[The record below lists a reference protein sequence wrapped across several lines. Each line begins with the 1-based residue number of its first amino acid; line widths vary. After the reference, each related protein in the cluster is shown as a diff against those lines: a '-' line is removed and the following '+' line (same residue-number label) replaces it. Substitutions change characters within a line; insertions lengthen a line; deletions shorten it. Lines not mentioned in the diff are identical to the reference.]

1 MLYEVQAILRYL
13 DAVVPGP
20 ALQPSEPKA
29 MARMSQIANIVDWY
43 VMPSISVQI
52 VAERFFSM
60 RFWNRPTDEAIIAKA
75 VPEAR
80 TCIRALESLKGDGA
94 YMVGDDVTI
103 ADLMLAPHLA
113 YFAMTPEGEML
124 KESSLSEWL
133 DRMASRPSMQATA
146 PERLL
151 AKAA

>member
-1 MLYEVQAILRYL
+1 
-13 DAVVPGP
+13 
-20 ALQPSEPKA
+20 
-29 MARMSQIANIVDWY
+29 
-43 VMPSISVQI
+43 
-52 VAERFFSM
+52 M
-60 RFWNRPTDEAIIAKA
+60 RFWNRPTDDAIIAKA

-133 DRMASRPSMQATA
+133 DRMALRPSMQATA
-146 PERLL
+146 PERL
-151 AKAA
+151 ARAA